1 MGLRLIFILLGL
13 GVPLPAQAE
22 ADIAAAWR
30 KVKGATTA
38 DRVDS
43 ASRSF
48 LGVPYA
54 DAPLGE
60 GGADAYDHGPLY
72 RFDAFD
78 CTTYVETVLAL
89 AGSRKAEEFL
99 PKLNRIR
106 YRGAKPRFV
115 TRNHFP
121 CVDWIPHNTQTGVVR
136 DITEEVGAKWGTERA
151 TAAIHKRGWFEKL
164 GDGVIRVPD
173 ADEARRAKLL
183 NQLHAEG
190 KAFSPQSPSLPF
202 IPLAKFITRN
212 EVAAEETHRRQLEET
227 ELARVKREEAGRRP
241 QAEDELEKEIH
252 DALIDLRLR
261 YLIQDAQVDPTLL
274 TAIPNGTILNVVRPG
289 WKIAGTLMNISHQGF
304 VIQKK
309 EGTYFRHVSRTGGR
323 AKDVPLANYLR
334 LCLLIP
340 AIKGI
345 NLLQPL

>member
-1 MGLRLIFILLGL
+1 MGLRLVLLIAGL
-13 GVPLPAQAE
+13 GVAAPLRAE
-22 ADIAAAWR
+22 SDIAAAWA
-30 KVKGATTA
+30 KVKGATPA
-38 DRVDS
+38 ERVDS

-48 LGVPYA
+48 LGAPYE

-60 GGADAYDHGPLY
+60 GGRDPYDHGPLY

-89 AGSRKAEEFL
+89 AASRQASEFL
-99 PKLNRIR
+99 TKLNRIR
-106 YRGAKPRFV
+106 YQGAKPRFV
-115 TRNHFP
+115 ARNHFP
-121 CVDWIPHNTQTGVVR
+121 CIDWIPHNERLGVVR
-136 DITEEVGAKWGTERA
+136 DITTEVGAQWGTERTNA
-151 TAAIHKRGWFEKL
+151 TVNKRGWFEKL
-164 GDGVIRVPD
+164 EANVVRVPG
-173 ADEARRAKLL
+173 ASEAQKTKLL
-183 NQLHAEG
+183 SQLRSEG
-190 KAFSPQSPSLPF
+190 KAFPPQTPSLPY
-202 IPLAKFITRN
+202 IPIAKFIQRT
-212 EVAAEETHRRQLEET
+212 EVAAEEKQRRELEEKQ
-227 ELARVKREEAGRRP
+227 LAQAKREAAERQP
-241 QAEDELEKEIH
+241 QAENDLEKEIH

-261 YLIQDAQVDPTLL
+261 YLIKDAQVDPALL
-274 TAIPNGTILNVVRPG
+274 AAIPNGTILNVVRPG
-289 WKIAGTLMNISHQGF
+289 WKIAGTAMNISHQGF